1 MPADRDLRLSM
12 LHKWKA
18 RARCCVCAAM
28 AIICAASYL
37 LVLAL
42 QVLALQGLPVEVNFY
57 TLSHRAR
64 C

>member
-1 MPADRDLRLSM
+1 MPADRDLRLGM

-42 QVLALQGLPVEVNFY
+42 QGLPVELNFY

-64 C
+64 Y

>member
-42 QVLALQGLPVEVNFY
+42 QVLALQEREMDLKSGGHNE
-57 TLSHRAR
+57 RAWD
-64 C
+64 